1 MEDHEGAWTDG
12 GESRDPPRPTL
23 EHVMDVDVEVAEP
36 IEIGETGNGLRRI
49 IPIVG
54 GRVSGRIEGRVLEGG
69 ADYQLF
75 RVDRPTELV
84 AKYAIETDDGDR
96 VYVENWG
103 IRHASPENKERLRDG
118 EPVEPED
125 VYMQSTPSFEAAAP
139 ELEWLT
145 QGVFVAPGIRQ
156 PKGVRLAVY
165 RVG

>member
-1 MEDHEGAWTDG
+1 MADESG
-12 GESRDPPRPTL
+12 GEGTGRDDSGPPEPTL
-23 EHVMDVDVEVAEP
+23 EHVMDLDVEVAEP

-54 GRVSGRIEGRVLEGG
+54 GRVSGQVEGRVLEGG

-103 IRHASPENKERLRDG
+103 IRHASPEDKERLRDG
-118 EPVEPED
+118 KPVPPED
-125 VYMQSTPSFEAAAP
+125 VYMQSTPSFETAAP
-139 ELEWLT
+139 DLDWLT
-145 QGVFVAPGIRQ
+145 QGVFVAPGVRA

-165 RVG
+165 RVA

>member
-1 MEDHEGAWTDG
+1 MAEEPSDANDANGDQG
-12 GESRDPPRPTL
+12 PPEPTF

-54 GRVSGRIEGRVLEGG
+54 GQISGRIEGRVLAGG

-84 AKYAIETDDGDR
+84 AKYAFETDDGDR
-96 VYVENWG
+96 VYVENRG

-118 EPVEPED
+118 KPVPPEE
-125 VYMQSTPSFEAAAP
+125 VYMQSTPSFETGAP
-139 ELEWLT
+139 ELQWLT
-145 QGVFVAPGIRQ
+145 EGVFVAPGTRA

-165 RVG
+165 RVA